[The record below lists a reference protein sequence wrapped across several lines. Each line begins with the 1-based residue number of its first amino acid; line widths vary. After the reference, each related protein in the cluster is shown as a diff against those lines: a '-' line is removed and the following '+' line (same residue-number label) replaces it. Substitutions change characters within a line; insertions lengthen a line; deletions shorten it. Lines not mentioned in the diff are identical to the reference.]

1 MRVIISAGGTGG
13 HIYPAIAVADE
24 IKARVPDAD
33 ILFIGASDR
42 MEMERVPKAGY
53 PIKGLWISGL
63 QRKLT
68 LRNLLFPLKV
78 VKSLSDAYRIIKTF
92 KPDVVLGFGGF
103 ASGPTLYAANLMGLP
118 TLIQEQ
124 NSYPGITNKLLAKK
138 VDKVCVAYDEMNRWF
153 APEKLTLTGNPV
165 REGIGTATLNPQEA
179 IGSFG
184 LSQNKKTVLIFGGSL
199 GAKSL
204 NEAVFAGLETIKQ
217 RTDINIIW
225 QVGKLYFDQYA
236 SSEAADLR
244 HVTIL
249 PFIEEMDAAYAAADV
264 IVGRAGALTLSELA
278 IVGKPAI
285 LVPSPNVSED
295 HQTKN
300 AMAIVKVGG
309 AILVKD
315 NEANANLI
323 PTIYQLIDDDQKQVQ
338 LGNAIK
344 ALGKPNATK
353 QITDLVMD
361 LVQISQ
367 ASELPNLSV
376 QSTHHG

>member
-68 LRNLLFPLKV
+68 LRNMLFPFKV
-78 VKSLSDAYRIIKTF
+78 VKSLSDAYRMIKLF

-138 VDKVCVAYDEMNRWF
+138 VDKVCVAYDDMDRWF
-153 APEKLTLTGNPV
+153 APEKLNLTGNPV
-165 REGIGTATLNPQEA
+165 REGIGTTTRIPQEA

-204 NEAVFAGLETIKQ
+204 NEAVFAGLNTIKQ

-225 QVGKLYFDQYA
+225 QVGKLYFDHYA
-236 SSEAADLR
+236 SSEAAHLP
-244 HVTIL
+244 HVKIL
-249 PFIEEMDAAYAAADV
+249 PFIEEMDAAYVAADV

-285 LVPSPNVSED
+285 LVPSPNVAED

-300 AMAIVKVGG
+300 AMALVKVGG
-309 AILVKD
+309 ALLVQDKD
-315 NEANANLI
+315 ARAHLV
-323 PTIYQLIDDDQKQVQ
+323 PTIYQLVDNTQQQVQ

-344 ALGKPNATK
+344 TLGRPNATK
-353 QITDLVMD
+353 EITDLVMD
-361 LVQISQ
+361 LVQANKGSQ
-367 ASELPNLSV
+367 YANLSI
-376 QSTHHG
+376 QSIQHG